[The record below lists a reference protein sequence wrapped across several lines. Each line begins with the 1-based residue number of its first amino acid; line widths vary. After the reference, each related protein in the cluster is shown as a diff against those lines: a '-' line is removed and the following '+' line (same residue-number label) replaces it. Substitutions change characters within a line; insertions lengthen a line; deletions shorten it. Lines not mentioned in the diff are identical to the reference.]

1 MIITCENCNKKFNLN
16 NNLISKNG
24 RFLQC
29 GNCKNK
35 WFFKPSS
42 QNKMNDKKLNL
53 EFLKSPNEKTITRMK
68 INDNDE
74 NNSEIIN
81 KKIKKNTNF
90 ISYFLVILISLISL
104 IIIADTFKEDLKII
118 LPYIMPFLDS
128 LYESLYDLQLFIKD
142 LLN

>member
-118 LPYIMPFLDS
+118 LPHIMPFLDS

>member
-128 LYESLYDLQLFIKD
+128 LYETLYDLQLFIKD

>member
-35 WFFKPSS
+35 WFFKPSA

-53 EFLKSPNEKTITRMK
+53 EFLKSQNEKTITRMK

-128 LYESLYDLQLFIKD
+128 LYETLYDLQLFIKD